1 MASKASIGM
10 AAGAAGVTG
19 RSVGCPSL
27 KSDTELLSWLSVSD
41 GCQSVRPASICGCLS
56 SSESDQGV
64 ALCWL
69 SLLASDRRLR
79 AYLSF
84 VVVDI
89 RQCNDRAGW
98 LLLALAAHE
107 FQALSQRYLCR

>member
-1 MASKASIGM
+1 MASRASIGI
-10 AAGAAGVTG
+10 AAGAAGITG

-27 KSDTELLSWLSVSD
+27 KSDTGLLSWLSVSV
-41 GCQSVRPASICGCLS
+41 GCPTVRPASICGCLS
-56 SSESDQGV
+56 SSESDQGI

-69 SLLASDRRLR
+69 SQLASDRRLR

-84 VVVDI
+84 VVIDT
-89 RQCNDRAGW
+89 RQCNDKAGW

-107 FQALSQRYLCR
+107 FRAWSQRYLCR

>member
-10 AAGAAGVTG
+10 AAGAATGAAGVTG

-27 KSDTELLSWLSVSD
+27 KSDTDLLSWLSVSD
-41 GCQSVRPASICGCLS
+41 SRPTVLPASICGCLS
-56 SSESDQGV
+56 LSESDQGV

-69 SLLASDRRLR
+69 SLLASDSRLQ

-89 RQCNDRAGW
+89 RQCNDRTGW

-107 FQALSQRYLCR
+107 FQA